1 MLKNKTPEPTA
12 TTAWKKMSLRN
23 WTALGLL
30 LCSVTAFYFG
40 AVTTAFAA
48 RSWTCS
54 GTIALTG
61 SNYSYAL
68 PPWSKSGPAID
79 REKKCRDDIE
89 NNWLKNGEIWAR
101 LGIPEAQQS
110 AYCQSGGMFRVD
122 YGFDKRKKDW
132 SFTKSSSPKC
142 KCSGLQVFQ

>member
-1 MLKNKTPEPTA
+1 MLKKKTSELTA
-12 TTAWKKMSLRN
+12 TTAWKQMSLRN
-23 WTALGLL
+23 CTALGLL

-40 AVTTAFAA
+40 TVTTAFAA

-54 GTIALTG
+54 ATIALTG

-68 PPWSKSGPAID
+68 PPWSKSLATTD
-79 REKKCRDDIE
+79 REKKCREDIE
-89 NNWLKNGEIWAR
+89 NHWLINGAIWAR

-110 AYCQSGGMFRVD
+110 AYCQSGGTFRVD

-132 SFTKSSSPKC
+132 NFTKSSSPKC
-142 KCSGLQVFQ
+142 KCSGSQVFQ